1 MEETFLSHLFHE
13 EADHYR
19 IISTGD
25 ILKENNF
32 FLVDLLCI
40 INPLFSKIALTSADQ
55 VLLSIR
61 GTVRLWKK
69 QKRWLGIFRWSTHL
83 WGHVVLWQ
91 CASLSLT
98 KLLTSLEIKV
108 NLKTGLQYI
117 SVLTT
122 VVQKLLRK
130 LEWCKF
136 VYRYSQKAC
145 PVMVSECRSP
155 PWKKT
160 VLAHL

>member
-69 QKRWLGIFRWSTHL
+69 QKGMT
-83 WGHVVLWQ
+83 GHFSVEH
-91 CASLSLT
+91 
-98 KLLTSLEIKV
+98 TSLGACGSMAMCI
-108 NLKTGLQYI
+108 
-117 SVLTT
+117 
-122 VVQKLLRK
+122 
-130 LEWCKF
+130 F
-136 VYRYSQKAC
+136 VS
-145 PVMVSECRSP
+145 
-155 PWKKT
+155 
-160 VLAHL
+160 H